1 MDMVVVFFAQRSE
14 VEQQKVV
21 FDFNSPT
28 LCQIFPFLVPLKLGA
43 RQFLFQGNYDD
54 DGKGKHLSDLH
65 HNHNEEKRKKVE
77 KSRPSVIAYVTIT

>member
-14 VEQQKVV
+14 VKQRKVV

-43 RQFLFQGNYDD
+43 RQFLFQGNYD